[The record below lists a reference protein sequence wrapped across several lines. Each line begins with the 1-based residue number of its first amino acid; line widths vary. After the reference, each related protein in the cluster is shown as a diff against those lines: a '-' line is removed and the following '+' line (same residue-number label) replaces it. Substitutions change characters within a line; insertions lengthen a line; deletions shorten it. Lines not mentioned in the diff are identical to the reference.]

1 MEKLYLYEWTWQE
14 VKKYL
19 KRDSVIIVPFGSTE
33 QHGLHLPLGND
44 ALVAIR
50 LAEDAAR
57 LTKTIVAPP
66 CWYGWSPHHMAY
78 PGTISLSPETLTK
91 ILYEVLR
98 SLIYHGFKRLIVIN
112 GHRMAN
118 LPPLQIAA
126 SRIRN
131 ETGRLCHHRRP
142 LFPGRPGLS
151 GNHGIPRR
159 RNRPCGRAG
168 DFAYDAYLP
177 GTGGYP
183 ESGEKPPQKEKIPP
197 PGSVCERRP
206 GFHSFDPGELPQS
219 DRAERRDRGSDSIHR
234 REREKAARSPGEKPG
249 GAREVGP
256 QRKGRPEAGNALFL
270 NPVFPRAIYLTKNP
284 GWAIL
289 TY

>member
-1 MEKLYLYEWTWQE
+1 MQKTNLGGGQMEKLYLYERTWQE
-14 VKKYL
+14 VKNYL

-78 PGTISLSPETLTK
+78 PGTISISPETLTK
-91 ILYEVLR
+91 VLYEVLR

-118 LPPLQIAA
+118 LPPLQIAS

-131 ETGRLCHHRRP
+131 ETGALVTIADPFFLADRVSREIMDSPPDGIGHAEELETSHMMHI
-142 LFPGRPGLS
+142 FPELVDIRKAVKNL
-151 GNHGIPRR
+151 
-159 RNRPCGRAG
+159 
-168 DFAYDAYLP
+168 
-177 GTGGYP
+177 
-183 ESGEKPPQKEKIPP
+183 PQKKK
-197 PGSVCERRP
+197 
-206 GFHSFDPGELPQS
+206 FHHPDPYVIDDRVFTPSTLESFRKTTEPSGVTGDPTLATADKGKRLHKALVKNLVELV
-219 DRAERRDRGSDSIHR
+219 ELVR
-234 REREKAARSPGEKPG
+234 REKVILKP
-249 GAREVGP
+249 VTP
-256 QRKGRPEAGNALFL
+256 CF
-270 NPVFPRAIYLTKNP
+270 
-284 GWAIL
+284 
-289 TY
+289 

>member
-1 MEKLYLYEWTWQE
+1 MEKLYLYEWTWLE

-19 KRDSVIIVPFGSTE
+19 QRDSVIIVPFGSTE

-57 LTKTIVAPP
+57 LTQTIVAPP

-131 ETGRLCHHRRP
+131 ETGAYVTIADPFFLADRTSREIMESPAGGIGHAEELETSHMMHIFPELVDIRKAVKNLPKRKKFHHPDPYVNDDRVFTPSTLESFRKATEPSGVTGDPTLSTATKGKRLHEALVKNLVELVKLVR
-142 LFPGRPGLS
+142 
-151 GNHGIPRR
+151 
-159 RNRPCGRAG
+159 
-168 DFAYDAYLP
+168 
-177 GTGGYP
+177 
-183 ESGEKPPQKEKIPP
+183 KEK
-197 PGSVCERRP
+197 VV
-206 GFHSFDPGELPQS
+206 L
-219 DRAERRDRGSDSIHR
+219 
-234 REREKAARSPGEKPG
+234 KP
-249 GAREVGP
+249 VTP
-256 QRKGRPEAGNALFL
+256 CF
-270 NPVFPRAIYLTKNP
+270 
-284 GWAIL
+284 
-289 TY
+289 